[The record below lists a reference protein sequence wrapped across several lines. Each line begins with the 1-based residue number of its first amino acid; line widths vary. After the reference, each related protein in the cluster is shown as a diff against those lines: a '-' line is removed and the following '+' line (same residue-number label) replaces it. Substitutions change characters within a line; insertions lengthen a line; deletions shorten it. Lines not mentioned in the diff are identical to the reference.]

1 MIHVIVNR
9 KVFAIVVKIKL
20 ADNCVVC
27 ERSMK
32 YGDIVRIVPCK
43 DIVHK
48 ACYGIVAEGVEEQM
62 TCPIC
67 GDFVISTTDVIRKK
81 YQMAKT
87 GQIWRMLSEFRV
99 TRLSL
104 GSSMVE

>member
-9 KVFAIVVKIKL
+9 KVFAIVVKMKL

-32 YGDIVRIVPCK
+32 YGDIVPDRA

-62 TCPIC
+62 TCPFC